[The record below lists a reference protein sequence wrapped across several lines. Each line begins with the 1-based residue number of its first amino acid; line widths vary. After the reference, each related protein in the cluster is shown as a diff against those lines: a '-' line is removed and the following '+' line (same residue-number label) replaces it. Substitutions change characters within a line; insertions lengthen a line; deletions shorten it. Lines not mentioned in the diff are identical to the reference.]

1 MGQSTMVLSPM
12 TAPRHTSRLGWR
24 RWCGLLCVALAISG
38 ALLGLARAQPKAAE
52 PAPEP
57 RYFRIGTAATGGS
70 FFEIGGIIASAVSG
84 PSEGPPCGRG
94 GTCGVPGLV
103 AVAQATPGS
112 VGNLRLINSGEIESG
127 FAQADLAGWAY
138 EGVKLFAD
146 SGELRELRAIAS
158 LFPAAAHLVVR
169 ADSPVRSLA
178 DLKGRIVAVGEAG
191 SGSAAD
197 AAVVF
202 EAAGFDKRDVVQKY
216 LRPGP
221 GVAELK
227 AGTIDAMFVAGGYPV
242 PAIRDLA
249 ASTPIRLIPIE
260 GKVVETLKADFA
272 YYQTTAIPAGVYPGV
287 DMPTPSIGFSV
298 LWLVNSRIDPDLV
311 YAITKSLWNP
321 ATAKL
326 LSAVEP
332 VGDQIRLEHALD
344 GLSVPLHPGAAR
356 FYREAGLPVDTT
368 PEASPEAASG
378 TAKSNAGTEAAVR
391 DARGKDT
398 PDTPLATG
406 PAEPDMRKPDP
417 NEPVR

>member
-1 MGQSTMVLSPM
+1 MEQSTMVLSSM
-12 TAPRHTSRLGWR
+12 AALRHTNRLDWWR
-24 RWCGLLCVALAISG
+24 RCGLFCVGLLVTG
-38 ALLGLARAQPKAAE
+38 ALLGLAHAQPKASELAS
-52 PAPEP
+52 EP

-70 FFEIGGIIASAVSG
+70 FFEIGGIIAGAVSG
-84 PSEGPPCGRG
+84 PMEGPPCGRG

-112 VGNLRLINSGEIESG
+112 VGNLRLINNAEIESG

-146 SGELRELRAIAS
+146 SGKLRELRAIGS
-158 LFPAAAHLVVR
+158 LFPAVAHLAVR
-169 ADSPVRSLA
+169 SDSPIRSLA
-178 DLKGRIVAVGEAG
+178 DLRGKKVAVGEAG
-191 SGSAAD
+191 SGSAAN

-202 EAAGFDKRDVVQKY
+202 EAAGLGKGDVVQKY

-221 GVAELK
+221 GAADLK
-227 AGTIDAMFVAGGYPV
+227 AGTIDALFITGGSPV

-260 GKVVETLKADFA
+260 GQALEKLNKDFA
-272 YYQTTAIPAGVYPGV
+272 HYRVAAIPAGTYPGV
-287 DMPTPSIGFSV
+287 DTPTPSVGFSA

-326 LSAVEP
+326 LSVIEP
-332 VGDQIRLEHALD
+332 VGNQIRLERALD

-356 FYREAGLPVDTT
+356 FYREAGLPVDDAPAAP
-368 PEASPEAASG
+368 PEAKQSDSG
-378 TAKSNAGTEAAVR
+378 TKEVARDERGNDLSPDSDAAKS
-391 DARGKDT
+391 K
-398 PDTPLATG
+398 
-406 PAEPDMRKPDP
+406 EP
-417 NEPVR
+417 